1 MIAASKLQ
9 LLLVLVVGG
18 LICFAVWRAT
28 TRFRA
33 LPRAAVRAFA
43 LALVLSPGFLVGH
56 GAAIVPVVLLPLH
69 VVDASYLA
77 VFGLVPLLVVWALLF
92 VVLVGVTMIRSSG
105 RRQGR

>member
-1 MIAASKLQ
+1 MIAASRLQ
-9 LLLVLVVGG
+9 LLLVLVVGA

-56 GAAIVPVVLLPLH
+56 
-69 VVDASYLA
+69 LA
-77 VFGLVPLLVVWALLF
+77 VGELEMGRASGYETVQQERERWDSTA
-92 VVLVGVTMIRSSG
+92 SSYCPESCTS
-105 RRQGR
+105 RAV

>member
-1 MIAASKLQ
+1 MIAASRLQ
-9 LLLVLVVGG
+9 LLLVLVVGA

-56 GAAIVPVVLLPLH
+56 GAAMVPVVLLPLH
-69 VVDASYLA
+69 VADASYLA
-77 VFGLVPLLVVWALLF
+77 VFGLVPLLLFWAVLF
-92 VVLVGVTMIRSSG
+92 VVLAGITMIRSSG
-105 RRQGR
+105 CRPGR

>member
-9 LLLVLVVGG
+9 LLLVLAAGG
-18 LICFAVWRAT
+18 LICFTVWRVTA
-28 TRFRA
+28 RLRD

-69 VVDASYLA
+69 VADASYLA
-77 VFGLVPLLVVWALLF
+77 VFGLVPLLVVW
-92 VVLVGVTMIRSSG
+92 VVLFAVLGAVTMFRSSE
-105 RRQGR
+105 RRQRR